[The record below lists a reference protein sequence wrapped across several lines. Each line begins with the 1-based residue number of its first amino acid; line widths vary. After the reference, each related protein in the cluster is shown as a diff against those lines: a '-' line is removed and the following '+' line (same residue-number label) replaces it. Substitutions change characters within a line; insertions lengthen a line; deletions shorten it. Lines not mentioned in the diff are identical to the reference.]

1 VLFGLSRTYS
11 FISFKADFAES
22 ISAIGKKTNFMGC
35 LALLLI
41 FSLRSNTEKTCI
53 CEQLKFFSAISC
65 FRRVLRTLTNW
76 LR

>member
-1 VLFGLSRTYS
+1 
-11 FISFKADFAES
+11 
-22 ISAIGKKTNFMGC
+22 MGC

-65 FRRVLRTLTNW
+65 LRRVLRTLTNW